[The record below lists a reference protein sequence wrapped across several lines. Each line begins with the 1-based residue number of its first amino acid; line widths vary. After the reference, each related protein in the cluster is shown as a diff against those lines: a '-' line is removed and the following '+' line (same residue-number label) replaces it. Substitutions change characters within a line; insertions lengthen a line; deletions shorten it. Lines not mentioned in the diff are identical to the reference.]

1 MGEEL
6 QAVVADLMANIKV
19 EPAKPLQVVT
29 GIVGDYCVRTVTGR
43 CGAGCD
49 GGFTRTERG
58 VYEVVIPCR
67 ECGPIMSA
75 ARRYNTARFPAE
87 FARLREEWRYHPT
100 LDACEA
106 VAGDVAAGRGRVWYG
121 PTGTGKTWTAA
132 AVGLAL
138 VERMP
143 VRWLHWPSFVAS
155 LKDECGGGGQLGA
168 VIASRVGSPGVLIV
182 DELCGRSTDFEGEI
196 VERVIGTRAESSPL
210 IVTTNLTQEKAR
222 DYVGDRVWSRLGRA
236 CRVAEFGGI
245 DRRAAKSG

>member
-1 MGEEL
+1 MVEEL
-6 QAVVADLMANIKV
+6 QAVVADLMASVKV
-19 EPAKPLQVVT
+19 EPSKPLQVVT
-29 GIVGDYCVRTVTGR
+29 GEVAGLSVRTVTGR

-58 VYEVVIPCR
+58 GYEVVSPCR

-75 ARRYNTARFPAE
+75 ARRFNAARFPA
-87 FARLREEWRYHPT
+87 FCGGLRAGWRYHPT

-168 VIASRVGSPGVLIV
+168 VIAARVGSSGVLIV

-245 DRRAAKSG
+245 DRRTTKSG

>member
-1 MGEEL
+1 MVEEL
-6 QAVVADLMANIKV
+6 QAVVADLMATIKV
-19 EPAKPLQVVT
+19 EQPKPLQVVT
-29 GIVGDYCVRTVTGR
+29 GEVAGLSVRTVTGR
-43 CGAGCD
+43 CSAGCD

-58 VYEVVIPCR
+58 GYEVVSPCR
-67 ECGPIMSA
+67 ECGPIMAA
-75 ARRYNTARFPAE
+75 ARRYNAARFPAE
-87 FARLREEWRYHPT
+87 FSRLREEWRYQPT

-121 PTGTGKTWTAA
+121 QTGTGKTWTAA

-155 LKDECGGGGQLGA
+155 LKDECRGGGQLGQ
-168 VIASRVGSPGVLIV
+168 VIASRVGPSGILIV

-196 VERVIGTRAESSPL
+196 VERVIGARAESNPL
-210 IVTTNLTQEKAR
+210 IVTTNLTVEKAR